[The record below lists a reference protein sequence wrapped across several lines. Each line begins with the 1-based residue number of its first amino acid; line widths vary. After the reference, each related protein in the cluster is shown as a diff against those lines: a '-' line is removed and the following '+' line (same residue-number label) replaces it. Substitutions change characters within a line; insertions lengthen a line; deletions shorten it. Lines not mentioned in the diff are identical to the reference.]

1 MTNKLDIVL
10 DQELRDALDKC
21 AKLDVLRTI
30 LVKYRDK
37 GFSQNSV
44 NELLATMRNGVA
56 EDVED
61 RILEIMDIVSGFCAP
76 NTRVW

>member
-10 DQELRDALDKC
+10 DQELRDALDKS

-76 NTRVW
+76 NMRVW

>member
-10 DQELRDALDKC
+10 DRELRDALNKG

-37 GFSQNSV
+37 GFNQNSV
-44 NELLATMRNGVA
+44 NELLTAMRSGVA

-61 RILEIMDIVSGFCAP
+61 RILETMDIVSGFCAP
-76 NTRVW
+76 NMRVW

>member
-1 MTNKLDIVL
+1 MTNELDIVL
-10 DQELRDALDKC
+10 DRELRDALEKSE
-21 AKLDVLRTI
+21 KLDVIRTI
-30 LVKYRDK
+30 LVRYRDK

-44 NELLATMRNGVA
+44 NELLAAMRNGVA

-76 NTRVW
+76 NMRVW

>member
-10 DQELRDALDKC
+10 DQELRDALDKS

-44 NELLATMRNGVA
+44 NELLAKMRNRVA

-76 NTRVW
+76 NMRVW